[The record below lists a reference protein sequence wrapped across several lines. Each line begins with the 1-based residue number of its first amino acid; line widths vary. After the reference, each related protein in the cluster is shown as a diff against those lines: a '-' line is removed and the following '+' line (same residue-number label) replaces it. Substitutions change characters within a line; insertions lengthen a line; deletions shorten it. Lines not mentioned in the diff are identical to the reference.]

1 VAGEGDLLGAGED
14 SDLGG
19 AGGVFQRQDEGGF
32 GVVEL
37 GRHLQHLRIAH
48 PARVQDHGKRV
59 AAETR
64 LGEDVDRNVVE
75 RGHVEDRS
83 GSLPSR

>member
-1 VAGEGDLLGAGED
+1 MTGEGHFLGAGED
-14 SDLGG
+14 ADLGG
-19 AGGVFQRQDEGGF
+19 VGGVFRRQDEGGF

-48 PARVQDHGKRV
+48 PARVQDHGKRG

-64 LGEDVDRNVVE
+64 LVEDVDRNLVE